1 VTLNAGL
8 LTNPKKGD
16 MEQKNNFM
24 KNKLGAAI
32 ELGSRMKNWIAFEII
47 YFLGL
52 FIQGTVFN
60 YILTLILMPDICG
73 QCGHPKVTAITL
85 VVLVALVQIL
95 QVFRFFDYLG
105 FLLCSSLALLLASFA
120 NHRGKTTVTSGMQLG
135 FSLTEEESSLV
146 KEDFQERGEKKR
158 LDLPNLSTSSNLP
171 TINKMLEEKKNV
183 DSKATPAVEVYT
195 IKPLNK
201 EKKSEDSTTIPGQPY
216 TKYVENLTMVRIHGE
231 KMTKPRQTEKNE

>member
-1 VTLNAGL
+1 MTLNAGL

-32 ELGSRMKNWIAFEII
+32 ELGSRMQNWIAFEII

>member
-1 VTLNAGL
+1 MTLNAGL

-32 ELGSRMKNWIAFEII
+32 ELGSRMQNWIAFEII

-216 TKYVENLTMVRIHGE
+216 TKYVENLTMVRIHEE